1 MMGSRRE
8 LIINNNKQKVSIL
21 MKPLQLLV
29 DDQAL
34 NTKEL
39 VFFFFF
45 PANFNCFK
53 LDQTL

>member
-1 MMGSRRE
+1 
-8 LIINNNKQKVSIL
+8 

-45 PANFNCFK
+45 PANFIASN
-53 LDQTL
+53 

>member
-1 MMGSRRE
+1 
-8 LIINNNKQKVSIL
+8 

>member
-1 MMGSRRE
+1 
-8 LIINNNKQKVSIL
+8 

-34 NTKEL
+34 NTKEI
-39 VFFFFF
+39 VFFFLF
-45 PANFNCFK
+45 PCQFYCFK